1 MSQPTTRG
9 VLWSPIAILWMAA
22 AFPADDSGALDARL
36 NQAMRRSFAAATPA
50 EWKTRLEQD
59 QSQASCSRYRNAPPP
74 EVAAAISAEARSSVR
89 YPPSGKLLGDWRK
102 GEQIA
107 SISGG
112 GQLSTITPDPAGPK
126 RGGNCFACH
135 VLSSSEVAAGN
146 LGPVL
151 TGYAKVR
158 GTSEESVRYTYE
170 KVYNAQAY
178 FACSFMPRFGHNGW
192 LTPEQ
197 VADVVAFLLDPQSP
211 VNR

>member
-1 MSQPTTRG
+1 MSRLASRRALRALLPMF
-9 VLWSPIAILWMAA
+9 WIAA
-22 AFPADDSGALDARL
+22 AFAADDPASLEGRL
-36 NQAMRRSFAAATPA
+36 NETMRRSFSNATPE

-59 QSQASCSRYRNAPPP
+59 RTQALCTRYRNAPPS
-74 EVAAAISAEARSSVR
+74 EIARAITAEARASVR
-89 YPPSGKLLGDWRK
+89 FPDNGKLLGDWRK

-107 SISGG
+107 SFSGG
-112 GQLSTITPDPAGPK
+112 GQISRIAPDPAGPK

-135 VLSSSEVAAGN
+135 ALSPREVAAGN

-151 TGYAKVR
+151 TGYARIR
-158 GTSEESVRYTYE
+158 GTSDEAVRYTYE
-170 KVYNAQAY
+170 KVYNAQASL
-178 FACSFMPRFGHNGW
+178 ACSFMPRFGHNGW